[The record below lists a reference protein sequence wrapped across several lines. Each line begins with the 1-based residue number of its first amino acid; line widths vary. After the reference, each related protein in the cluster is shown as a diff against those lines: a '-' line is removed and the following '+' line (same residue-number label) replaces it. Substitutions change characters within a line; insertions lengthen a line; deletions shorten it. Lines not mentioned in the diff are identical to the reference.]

1 MAVQL
6 TPRLVALMVTGAL
19 LTGWMGASLTQPA
32 APAQSAQSSGPRPIG
47 TSGPSIVQQAER
59 LRQHMTSPP
68 QPERG
73 RNPFAYGPRVPIH
86 RSTSDHEANVA
97 EAPAPVPFVPP
108 PPPLPVFKL
117 SGIASNVDGGAPV
130 LTAIVNDN
138 GAMVFAKAG
147 DRLSHGYSVVR
158 VEEMSV
164 TLADAQGIT
173 QTIKLP

>member
-1 MAVQL
+1 
-6 TPRLVALMVTGAL
+6 
-19 LTGWMGASLTQPA
+19 
-32 APAQSAQSSGPRPIG
+32 
-47 TSGPSIVQQAER
+47 
-59 LRQHMTSPP
+59 
-68 QPERG
+68 
-73 RNPFAYGPRVPIH
+73 
-86 RSTSDHEANVA
+86 
-97 EAPAPVPFVPP
+97 
-108 PPPLPVFKL
+108 VFKL